1 MSNKL
6 SLVTA
11 PDDIPQDSLRVLLV
25 SLTADQT
32 KIISDVLTEF
42 DKIPNTVLYVWN
54 VMDSTEWLFDKKNKS
69 NIIIFN
75 ASQDNQELVGYLAAQ
90 PNSYY
95 FGVLKTLGIINNNII
110 HDMNQCF
117 ELIKETITAYE
128 QQFK

>member
-25 SLTADQT
+25 SLTGDQT

-42 DKIPNTVLYVWN
+42 DNIPNTVLYVWN
-54 VMDSTEWLFDKKNKS
+54 VTDSTEWLFDKKNKS
-69 NIIIFN
+69 DIIIFN

-95 FGVLKTLGIINNNII
+95 FGVLRTLGIINNNII

>member
-42 DKIPNTVLYVWN
+42 DNIPNTILYVWN
-54 VMDSTEWLFDKKNKS
+54 ITDSTEWLFDKKNKS
-69 NIIIFN
+69 DIIIFN

-95 FGVLKTLGIINNNII
+95 FGVLRTLGIINNNII

>member
-42 DKIPNTVLYVWN
+42 DNIPNTVLYVWN